1 MDAIVKKPRKPHYK
15 QDAFGRWLRFEE
27 GTGRYVQDWTTA
39 LYKRWRKP
47 IRQWL
52 SMRVGHIKRADL
64 DDLAQEVFVR
74 LLRYSA
80 DVAIENPQGYVFRI
94 AANIANEWAERVVN
108 RGGHIDIEDQE
119 IQHFEQLIVEVD
131 PESVANEI
139 DETNT
144 IWAAVQQLPTRQRR
158 ILLRH
163 IRDGKTYKQIAAER
177 GISYRIVLRDLTR
190 AYVHLRSIMKRSDFD
205 GY

>member
-1 MDAIVKKPRKPHYK
+1 MDDIVKRPRKPHYK
-15 QDAFGRWLRFEE
+15 QDALGRWLLFEE
-27 GTGRYVQDWTTA
+27 TTGRYVHNWTAA
-39 LYKRWRKP
+39 LYTRWRKP

-52 SMRVGHIKRADL
+52 SHRVGKIKTSDL

-74 LLRYSA
+74 LLKYSTQTE
-80 DVAIENPQGYVFRI
+80 IENPQGYVFRI

-108 RGGHIDIEDQE
+108 RNPHIDVEDKE
-119 IQHFEQLIVEVD
+119 IQYFEQLIVDVD

-144 IWAAVQQLPTRQRR
+144 IWAAVQQLPQRQRR

-163 IRDGKTYKQIAAER
+163 IRDGRTYKQIAAER

-190 AYVHLRSIMKRSDFD
+190 AYVHLRLIMKRSDFD